1 MPKGLLH
8 LVFPLKMTTLQ
19 RLELRYWTDEVL
31 DALVEKMLFG
41 KAVANDP
48 HAPIHQEL
56 MLRAALYDVWDAQVQ
71 SAVQAMH
78 HYSILGSLFGGPTI
92 AEVPKIMEV
101 LGHALSG
108 PAIAKGIATVAKEAI
123 AQGFQKGKDTVNH
136 DFSQAKKRLVRKSD
150 LMFGAVFG
158 LTEQHALDALTQQLM
173 IAAGSFW
180 DDQLQDSIKTEVEG
194 FFSGNLTRDELSEKL
209 MAMVNTRL
217 VASDAGTLAKSYFD
231 NLSVHIVNSSR
242 NIGSTYQLKSLGVTQ
257 YTLYNPRDNRTSPI
271 CQAVTNGQVFEM
283 AHAEDTVT
291 AKLQAR
297 STDDLKASVPF
308 LTPDTASTAKGPVPP
323 LHWPK
328 CRTRIHGVF

>member
-1 MPKGLLH
+1 
-8 LVFPLKMTTLQ
+8 MTTFE

-31 DALVEKMLFG
+31 AALIDRLLLKKSV
-41 KAVANDP
+41 VNDP
-48 HAPIHQEL
+48 HAPVHQEL
-56 MLRAALYDVWDAQVQ
+56 MLRAALYDVWDAQVK

-78 HYSILGSLFGGPTI
+78 HYSILGSLMGGPTL
-92 AEVPKIMEV
+92 AEVPKIMQV
-101 LGHALSG
+101 LGQALSG
-108 PAIAKGIATVAKEAI
+108 PAIAQGVQAAARQAI
-123 AQGFQKGKDTVNH
+123 AEGFQKGKDTVNH
-136 DFSQAKKRLVRKSD
+136 DFAQAKKRMVRKSD

-180 DDQLQDSIKTEVEG
+180 DDQLQDSIKEEVEG
-194 FFSGNLTRDELSEKL
+194 FFSGTITRDELSEKL
-209 MAMVNTRL
+209 MDMVNARL

-242 NIGSTYQLKSLGVTQ
+242 NIGSTYQLKSLGVTH
-257 YTLYNPRDNRTSPI
+257 YTLYNPRDKRTSPI
-271 CQAVTNGQVFEM
+271 CQAVTNGQVYEM

-297 STDDLKASVPF
+297 STEDLKQSVPF
-308 LTPDTASTAKGPVPP
+308 LTPETAGNAKGPVPP

-328 CRTRIHGVF
+328 CRTHMHGVF